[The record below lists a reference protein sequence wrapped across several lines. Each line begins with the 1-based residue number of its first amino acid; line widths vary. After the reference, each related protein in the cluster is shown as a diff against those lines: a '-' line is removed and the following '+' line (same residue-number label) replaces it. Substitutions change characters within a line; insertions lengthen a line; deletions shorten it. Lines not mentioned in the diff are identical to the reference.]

1 MSHHLHDI
9 TREPA
14 AAAASGEAPAD
25 AALGALP
32 AAGDG
37 ASVADATGEAGGEA
51 ARERDEYRD
60 LLLRKTAEFDNYR
73 KRIERERREQAE
85 LAAADLIADL
95 LPLVDNLD
103 RALGAAP
110 GGDDPYRKGVELIRQ
125 QLVDTLARRGVVV
138 IDPAGE
144 AFDPHWHEAVLREP
158 GAGAGEGTVLE
169 VFTRGY
175 RIGTRLL
182 RAAQVK
188 VASA

>member
-1 MSHHLHDI
+1 MQNN
-9 TREPA
+9 EYPEGVPA
-14 AAAASGEAPAD
+14 GSPNDSPDTSAAAD
-25 AALGALP
+25 AATA
-32 AAGDG
+32 AAGAALDPET
-37 ASVADATGEAGGEA
+37 V
-51 ARERDEYRD
+51 ARERNEFKD

-110 GGDDPYRKGVELIRQ
+110 GGEDPYRKGVELIRQ

-144 AFDPHWHEAVLREP
+144 AFDPHWHDAVLREP
-158 GAGAGEGTVLE
+158 GAGAAEGTVLE

>member
-1 MSHHLHDI
+1 MSHSPHDI
-9 TREPA
+9 TRAPDGA
-14 AAAASGEAPAD
+14 AATGEAAAD
-25 AALGALP
+25 AAPGAPP

-37 ASVADATGEAGGEA
+37 ASVADATGEA

-110 GGDDPYRKGVELIRQ
+110 GGEDPYRKGVELIRQ

-158 GAGAGEGTVLE
+158 GAGAAEGTVLE

-188 VASA
+188 VATA